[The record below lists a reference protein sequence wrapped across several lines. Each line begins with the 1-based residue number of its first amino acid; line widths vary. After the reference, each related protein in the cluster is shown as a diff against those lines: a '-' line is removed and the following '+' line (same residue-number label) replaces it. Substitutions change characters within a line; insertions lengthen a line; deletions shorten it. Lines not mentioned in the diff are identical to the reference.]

1 LLINHNAERGD
12 KNNKKQGAYTPPN
25 NTKHISTEERNNLLR
40 NPLTKTHSRDKCAR
54 GDNRDHNNNGQKTVE
69 DPGEIHDAVP
79 YIGVAT
85 WRNCRMLAGYLNIE
99 TTLPTMRAAT

>member
-1 LLINHNAERGD
+1 LLVGRNAERGD

-25 NTKHISTEERNNLLR
+25 DAKRVSAEERNNLLHG
-40 NPLTKTHSRDKCAR
+40 PLTKTHGRNKCAR
-54 GDNRDHNNNGQKTVE
+54 NNNHDHNNSGRKTVE
-69 DPGEIHDAVP
+69 NPKKIHNTIP